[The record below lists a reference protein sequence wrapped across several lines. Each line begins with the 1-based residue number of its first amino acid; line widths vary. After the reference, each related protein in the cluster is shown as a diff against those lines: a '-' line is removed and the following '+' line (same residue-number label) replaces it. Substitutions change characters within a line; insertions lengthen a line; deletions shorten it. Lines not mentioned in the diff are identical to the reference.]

1 MIVTISNSPITL
13 HFSNQRV
20 IAIPDS
26 AITLYLTQI

>member
-1 MIVTISNSPITL
+1 MIITISDSPIPL

-26 AITLYLTQI
+26 AIALYFTQI